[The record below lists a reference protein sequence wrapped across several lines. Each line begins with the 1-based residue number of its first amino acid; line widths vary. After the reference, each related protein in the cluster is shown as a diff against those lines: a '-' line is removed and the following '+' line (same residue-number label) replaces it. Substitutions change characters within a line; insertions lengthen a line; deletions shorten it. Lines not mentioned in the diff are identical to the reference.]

1 MPFKFNPLTGQLD
14 LVNTSGS
21 GPSGNVTGLPPTD
34 INAIARWADT
44 GADSIKNSPGTYIQD
59 SGAIEAQGFITNR
72 TVTGTVTVN
81 TGESW
86 IAPALTIAA
95 GGMISLAPDAELII
109 I

>member
-1 MPFKFNPLTGQLD
+1 MPFKLNPITGQLD
-14 LVNTSGS
+14 LVNAAGA
-21 GPSGNVTGLPPTD
+21 GSGNVTGIPPTT

-44 GADSIKNSPGTYIQD
+44 IGTTIYNSPGTLVQD

-86 IAPALTIAA
+86 IAPSLTIAA
-95 GGMISLAPDAELII
+95 GGVIVLASDAELILV
-109 I
+109 